1 MNEKE
6 GPDPSASKQDPSIT
20 LSELTLAHR
29 RLCAKMDVSE
39 ESLHQAH
46 TALSLAE
53 TENERIRFE
62 VEEMNVLGGQWRK
75 RIEEG
80 REALELERLERR
92 KAEEELRIW

>member
-1 MNEKE
+1 
-6 GPDPSASKQDPSIT
+6 
-20 LSELTLAHR
+20 
-29 RLCAKMDVSE
+29 MDVSE
-39 ESLHQAH
+39 STLHQAQ

-53 TENERIRFE
+53 TENERIRYE

-80 REALELERLERR
+80 REEVERERLERR